1 MTLIHLAARG
11 LSFYWRTHVAVGA
24 AVAVAAAV
32 LTGALAIGD
41 SVRGTLRQRL
51 DNRLGQVQWAMAG
64 GDRFFRTALADEMSR
79 DLRVSTAPI
88 LQMRGLVSNQAGT
101 RRVNSVT
108 VLGVDERFFRLGLR
122 PASGVPAL
130 TSRDEVWLNPAL
142 ARRLAV
148 AARDRVVL
156 RIERPESLP
165 GDMPL
170 APDSERTVALAVTVG
185 GIVDPAQF
193 GDFQVTAA
201 SQPALNAFVP
211 MSVLQEQVD
220 RRGRANGLLVAG
232 PVDEAQIQKTLAKNF
247 RLQDAEIEIRTLGNP
262 AMLELRTSRVFL
274 DRPVGDAALHA
285 GEGPIGVLTYFVNSL
300 KVRDQVTPYSMV
312 AAVSRS
318 GPYQALFP
326 PDMQD
331 DQIVISQWLA
341 EDLGAGV
348 GDALDLSYYV
358 LGNSRTL
365 EEKNRQFRVCRIVAM
380 EVPALDPNLM
390 PPYPGLADAPNCKDW
405 DSGLAVDLKQI
416 RPKDEE
422 YWDRF
427 RGTPKAFVTLEAG
440 QALWANRF
448 GDLTAVRWP
457 QKTNTGPDLTAAIPA
472 RLDPGAVGLVFQPVG
487 QQGTR
492 AASQGTDFGPL
503 FLGLSMFLIGAAVVL
518 IGLLQAFGVEG
529 RSEQIGTLLALGFR
543 PGSVAALFLWEGG
556 MVAVVGVVAGVVAG
570 LAYTQALIAGLSTV
584 WRGAA
589 GGSVTIAFFVQ
600 PATLAVAAAISMV
613 TALAV
618 MTLSVH
624 RRVRCTAHPLL
635 SGSASMPKARPGW
648 TATAIGF
655 AIPCA
660 AVIGAIALI
669 AALAGGNSAQVAGAF
684 FGAGA
689 LVLAGGLVL
698 ARTLLRLAGASGHR
712 PGMSRLGLVIRN
724 ASRRSGRS
732 LAVMAMLACGVF
744 MVVAVGA
751 NRQGLE
757 IDPGDRTC
765 GTGGFAL
772 YGETAVAVVQD
783 LNTEAGRKAVGLDSQ
798 DLSGTTFL
806 QARVAEGDDASCLN
820 LNRAQRPRLLGIDPA
835 GLKDRFT
842 FKQSSPPPG
851 GDPKSTNSAP
861 GGRLLP
867 RAVREIQNPKSEDAW
882 SLLTSDFGKDVV
894 AAVGDHTTV
903 FWGLGKGL
911 GDTIGYTDDAG
922 RSFSVRI
929 VGIID
934 NSVLQ
939 GSLLIAERA
948 FTERFPTRTGYGVFL
963 VDAPKDKADPVSS
976 LLSSRMADLG
986 MSIVSTPD
994 RLALFSQVENTY
1006 LSVFLVLGGLGL
1018 VVGTVGL
1025 ALVVLRNLLE
1035 RRGEWA
1041 MMRAVGFDRVTLVRL
1056 AFGEHWGL
1064 LLAGLIL
1071 GTVSSLV
1078 AIGPSLRA
1086 SAAQLPVG
1094 QLAVILIAIA
1104 ASGALWVALAAALV
1118 LRGPVWESLRTE

>member
-1 MTLIHLAARG
+1 VTFIRLAARG
-11 LSFYWRTHVAVGA
+11 LSFYWRTHLAVGA

-51 DNRLGQVQWAMAG
+51 DHRLGQVEWALAG

-79 DLRVSTAPI
+79 DLRVSTAPL
-88 LQMRGLVSNQAGT
+88 LQMRGLASNQAGT

-108 VLGVDERFFRLGLR
+108 VLGVDERFFRLSPR
-122 PASGVPAL
+122 PVPSVPVL
-130 TSRDEVWLNPAL
+130 TGRDEVWLNPAL

-148 AARDRVVL
+148 SAHDRVVL

-170 APDSERTVALAVTVG
+170 APDSERTVALAVTVA

-193 GDFQVTAA
+193 GDFQVAAA
-201 SQPALNAFVP
+201 SQPALNAFIP

-232 PVDEAQIQKTLAKNF
+232 PAAEAQIQKALARDL
-247 RLQDAEIEIRTLGNP
+247 RLQDAELEIRTLANP

-274 DRPVGDAALHA
+274 DRSVGDAALRI
-285 GEGPIGVLTYFVNSL
+285 GQGPVGVLAYFVNSL
-300 KVRDQVTPYSMV
+300 KVRDKVTPYSMV

-318 GPYQALFP
+318 GPYQTLFP

-331 DQIVISQWLA
+331 DQIVINPWLA
-341 EDLGAGV
+341 EDLGSGV
-348 GDALDLSYYV
+348 GDALDLGYYV

-365 EEKNRQFRVCRIVAM
+365 EEKTRSFRVGRIVAL
-380 EVPALDPNLM
+380 EGPALDPNLM
-390 PPYPGLADAPNCKDW
+390 PPYPGLADAASCRDW
-405 DSGLAVDLKQI
+405 DSGLAVDLKRI
-416 RPKDEE
+416 RPEDEE

-427 RGTPKAFVTLEAG
+427 HGTPKAFVTLEAG
-440 QALWANRF
+440 RALWANRF

-457 QKTNTGPDLTAAIPA
+457 QKANSEADLAAAILA
-472 RLDPGAVGLVFQPVG
+472 RLDPGTVGLVFQPVG
-487 QQGTR
+487 QQGAR

-503 FLGLSMFLIGAAVVL
+503 FLGLSLFLIFAAVVL
-518 IGLLQAFGVEG
+518 IGLLQAFSVEG
-529 RSEQIGTLLALGFR
+529 RSEQIGTLLALGFT
-543 PGSVAALFLWEGG
+543 PGSVARLFLWEGG
-556 MVAVVGVVAGVVAG
+556 MVTVIGVAVGTGAG

-589 GGSVTIAFFVQ
+589 GGGSVTIAFFVQ
-600 PATLAVAAAISMV
+600 PTTLAMAAATSMV

-624 RRVRCTAHPLL
+624 GRVRHTAHQLL
-635 SGSASMPKARPGW
+635 SGSASMPKAARPAR
-648 TATAIGF
+648 TATAGF
-655 AIPCA
+655 AIACA
-660 AVIGAIALI
+660 AVMGAIALI
-669 AALAGGNSAQVAGAF
+669 MALGRGNSSQVAGAF

-689 LVLAGGLVL
+689 LLLAGGLVL

-724 ASRRSGRS
+724 ASRRPGRS

-757 IDPGDRTC
+757 IDPRDHSS

-783 LNTEAGRKAVGLDSQ
+783 LNSEAGRKAVGFDSQ
-798 DLSGTTFL
+798 DLSGTTLL

-820 LNRAQRPRLLGIDPA
+820 LNRAQRPRLLGVDPA
-835 GLKDRFT
+835 KLRDRFT
-842 FKQSSPPPG
+842 FKQTLPVGSRPSPLGANPQ
-851 GDPKSTNSAP
+851 SA
-861 GGRLLP
+861 
-867 RAVREIQNPKSEDAW
+867 IQNPKPTPPDPW
-882 SLLTSDFGKDVV
+882 TLLTSDFGKDVV
-894 AAVGDHTTV
+894 GAVGDTTTV

-911 GDTIGYTDDAG
+911 GDTIPYTDDAG

-948 FTERFPTRTGYGVFL
+948 FTERFPTRAGHSVFL
-963 VDAPKDKADPVSS
+963 VDTPKDKADPVSS
-976 LLSSRMADLG
+976 LLSSRMADFG
-986 MSIVSTPD
+986 MSITSTPD
-994 RLALFSQVENTY
+994 RLALFNQVENTY

-1064 LLAGLIL
+1064 LVAGLIL

-1086 SAAQLPVG
+1086 SAAQLPMG

-1118 LRGPVWESLRTE
+1118 LRGEVWDSLRTE

>member
-1 MTLIHLAARG
+1 MTFVRLAARG

-41 SVRGTLRQRL
+41 SVRGTLRLRL
-51 DNRLGQVQWAMAG
+51 DHRLGQVQWALAG
-64 GDRFFRTALADEMSR
+64 GDRFFRTELADEMSR
-79 DLRVSTAPI
+79 DLGVSAASI
-88 LQMRGLVSNQAGT
+88 LQVRGLVSNQAGT

-108 VLGVDERFFRLGLR
+108 VLGVDERFFRLG
-122 PASGVPAL
+122 PGPVSGQPAL
-130 TSRDEVWLNPAL
+130 TRSDEVWLNPAL

-148 AARDRVVL
+148 AAHDRVVL

-170 APDSERTVALAVTVG
+170 APDSERTVALAVTVA
-185 GIVDPAQF
+185 GIVEPAQF
-193 GDFQVTAA
+193 GDFQVTAS

-211 MSVLQEQVD
+211 ISVLQDQVD
-220 RRGRANGLLVAG
+220 RRGRANGLLVSG
-232 PVDEAQIQKTLAKNF
+232 PATEAQIQKTLAKDL
-247 RLQDAEIEIRTLGNP
+247 RLQDAELEIRTLARP
-262 AMLELRTSRVFL
+262 AMLELRTRRVFL
-274 DRPVGDAALHA
+274 DRAVADAALHA
-285 GEGPIGVLTYFVNSL
+285 GQGPVGVLAYFVNGL
-300 KVRDQVTPYSMV
+300 KVRDKVTPYSMV

-318 GPYQALFP
+318 GPYRDLFP

-331 DQIVISQWLA
+331 DQIVINSWLA

-348 GDALDLSYYV
+348 GDVLDLSYYV
-358 LGNSRTL
+358 LGNSRTM
-365 EEKNRQFRVCRIVAM
+365 EEKTRPFRVCRIVAL
-380 EVPALDPNLM
+380 EGLALDPNLM
-390 PPYPGLADAPNCKDW
+390 PEYPGLANAASCRDW
-405 DSGLAVDLKQI
+405 DSGLAVDLKRI

-427 RGTPKAFVTLEAG
+427 RGTAKAFVTLEAG

-448 GDLTAVRWP
+448 GGLTAVRWP
-457 QKTNTGPDLTAAIPA
+457 QKADPSPDLAAAILA
-472 RLDPGAVGLVFQPVG
+472 RLDPAAVGLVFQPVA
-487 QQGTR
+487 QQGAR

-503 FLGLSMFLIGAAVVL
+503 FLGLSLFLIFAAVVL
-518 IGLLQAFGVEG
+518 IGLLQAFSVEG

-543 PGSVAALFLWEGG
+543 PGSVARLFLWEGG
-556 MVAVVGVVAGVVAG
+556 MVALIGVAVGAVAG

-589 GGSVTIAFFVQ
+589 GGSVTIAFFVR
-600 PATLAVAAAISMV
+600 PSTLAVAAATSVV

-624 RRVRCTAHPLL
+624 GRVRHTAHQLL
-635 SGSASMPKARPGW
+635 SGSASMSRAARPRR
-648 TATAIGF
+648 TAIAGF
-655 AIPCA
+655 AIACA
-660 AVIGAIALI
+660 AVMGAIALI
-669 AALAGGNSAQVAGAF
+669 AALGRGRSAQAAGAF

-689 LVLAGGLVL
+689 LLLAGGLVL
-698 ARTLLRLAGASGHR
+698 ARTLLRLAGAPGRR

-724 ASRRSGRS
+724 VCRRPGRS

-757 IDPGDRTC
+757 IDPRDRSS

-772 YGETAVAVVQD
+772 YGETAVAVVRD
-783 LNTEAGRKAVGLDSQ
+783 LNTEAGRKAVGLDGQ

-806 QARVAEGDDASCLN
+806 EARLAEGDDASCLN
-820 LNRAQRPRLLGIDPA
+820 LNRAQRPRLLGVDPA
-835 GLKDRFT
+835 RLKDRFT
-842 FKQSSPPPG
+842 FTQTQLPTPGPRLPIPDPWALLSS
-851 GDPKSTNSAP
+851 DL
-861 GGRLLP
+861 GR
-867 RAVREIQNPKSEDAW
+867 
-882 SLLTSDFGKDVV
+882 DVV
-894 AAVGDHTTV
+894 AAVGDTTTV

-911 GDTIGYTDDAG
+911 GDMIPYTDDAG

-948 FTERFPTRTGYGVFL
+948 FTERFPTRAGHSVFL
-963 VDAPKDKADPVSS
+963 VDAPKDKTDPVSS
-976 LLSSRMADLG
+976 LLSGRMADFG

-994 RLALFSQVENTY
+994 RLALFNQVENTY

-1018 VVGTVGL
+1018 VVGTAGL

-1041 MMRAVGFDRVTLVRL
+1041 MMRAVGFDRATLVRL

-1064 LLAGLIL
+1064 LVAGLIL

-1118 LRGPVWESLRTE
+1118 LRGPVWDSLRTE